1 MQNYITEY
9 KKVSLLINTLK
20 LGFLNIISYIYISM
34 IRKVILTLEEW
45 KNSLRVPTP
54 VRNKKKYRRNNKHKN
69 KSYE

>member
-9 KKVSLLINTLK
+9 KRVSLLINTLK